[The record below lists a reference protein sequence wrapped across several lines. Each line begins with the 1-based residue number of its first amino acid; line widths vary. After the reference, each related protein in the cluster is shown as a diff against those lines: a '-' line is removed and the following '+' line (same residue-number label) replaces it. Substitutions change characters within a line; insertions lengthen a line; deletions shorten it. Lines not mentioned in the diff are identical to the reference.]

1 MGKSRDLADSANI
14 INYLD
19 NLTSAIEDLDG
30 AGITSNAITVS
41 SNTTLDAN
49 SLNKASTLTLNN
61 GVAVTIPTDSRIELT
76 AYSKIRRF
84 P

>member
-41 SNTTLDAN
+41 SSTTLEAD
-49 SLNKASTLTLNN
+49 SLNKASTLTIND
-61 GVAVTIPTDSRIELT
+61 GVSVTIPEDSGIELT

>member
-1 MGKSRDLADSANI
+1 MGKSRDLADSADI

-30 AGITSNAITVS
+30 AGITSNAVTVS
-41 SNTTLDAN
+41 SNTSLDAN
-49 SLNKASTLTLNN
+49 SLNKASTLTIND
-61 GVAVTIPTDSRIELT
+61 GVSVTIPSDSRIELT

>member
-19 NLTSAIEDLDG
+19 NLTSAVEDLEG
-30 AGITSNAITVS
+30 AGITSNAVTVS
-41 SNTTLDAN
+41 SSTTLEAD
-49 SLNKASTLTLNN
+49 SLNKTSTLTINE
-61 GVAVTIPTDSRIELT
+61 GVAVTIPVDSGIELT
-76 AYSKIRRF
+76 AYSKIRSF

>member
-41 SNTTLDAN
+41 SSTTLEAD
-49 SLNKASTLTLNN
+49 SLNKASTLTIND
-61 GVAVTIPTDSRIELT
+61 GVSVTIPSDSRIELT

>member
-19 NLTSAIEDLDG
+19 NLTSAVEDLEG
-30 AGITSNAITVS
+30 AGITSNAVTVS
-41 SNTTLDAN
+41 SSTTLEAD
-49 SLNKASTLTLNN
+49 SLNKTSTLTINE
-61 GVAVTIPTDSRIELT
+61 GVAVTIPVDSGIELT
-76 AYSKIRRF
+76 AYSKVRRF